1 VGDREPDEVAE
12 VDGEGQFCDRQRRF
26 QRPIFATPPRLRF
39 SLDPVLRCPRKIRFV
54 IEDRFQDRAR
64 VVEGK
69 TDAERKQTWKKQHLF
84 HPRARVKLA
93 LRADIKHCHRHR
105 RGKKNRNVDQESA
118 HPAALWPARR
128 WMQEHT
134 QTGEEQIRK
143 VRDQVTGR
151 FSLNR
156 ERQLAAPDPG
166 QEFFAGLN
174 GAFGPAMLL
183 GLETIHVHRQLG
195 RRHDV
200 GKEDKFPTSELGA
213 IAQIEI
219 FAKSIVLPTP
229 GLLDARAPPKPGC
242 AVEIKKA
249 SAPAARRLLEQEMA
263 VQKHGLHPRE
273 QRVAAI

>member
-1 VGDREPDEVAE
+1 
-12 VDGEGQFCDRQRRF
+12 
-26 QRPIFATPPRLRF
+26 
-39 SLDPVLRCPRKIRFV
+39 V

-166 QEFFAGLN
+166 QEFLAGLN

-183 GLETIHVHRQLG
+183 GLETIHVHWQLG
-195 RRHDV
+195 WRHHV
-200 GKEDKFPTSELGA
+200 RKKNEFPASELSA

-219 FAKSIVLPTP
+219 FTERVVLPAP

>member
-1 VGDREPDEVAE
+1 M
-12 VDGEGQFCDRQRRF
+12 
-26 QRPIFATPPRLRF
+26 
-39 SLDPVLRCPRKIRFV
+39 

-134 QTGEEQIRK
+134 QTGEEQICE

-156 ERQLAAPDPG
+156 ERQLAPPDPG
-166 QEFFAGLN
+166 QEFFTGLN

-200 GKEDKFPTSELGA
+200 GKEDKSPTSELGA

-219 FAKSIVLPTP
+219 FTQSIVLPTP

-242 AVEIKKA
+242 AVEIKKT